1 MAQETIPA
9 TIPTDLLQ
17 KAEML
22 INPTVRAAMT
32 MTTWKGNPE
41 VSAYDIA
48 QALIPQIE
56 AVNNGDRE
64 RTEAMLV
71 AQAYTLDELI
81 NQLARRASNMKS
93 LKQFE
98 LDLRLALKAQS
109 QCRATLETL
118 AAIKNPPVI
127 FAKQANISNGHQ
139 QINNGTPA
147 THAGNCKIPPNEL
160 LEAQHGGTTLDT
172 GTTGAASGEN
182 SAMAAVEQF
191 DRGADTRR
199 QGDSVTERL

>member
-1 MAQETIPA
+1 MALETIPA

-32 MTTWKGNPE
+32 MTIWKGNPE

-71 AQAYTLDELI
+71 AQAYTLDELF
-81 NQLARRASNMKS
+81 NQLARQARNRKS

-127 FAKQANISNGHQ
+127 YAKQANISNGHQ

-147 THAGNCKIPPNEL
+147 THTGNCKIPPNEL
-160 LEAQHGGTTLDT
+160 LEAQHGSTTVDT

-182 SAMAAVEQF
+182 PAMAAVE
-191 DRGADTRR
+191 
-199 QGDSVTERL
+199 